1 MKRIFMKAMK
11 RNFLLLLMLI
21 CLLSFIGCSD
31 LTETSVEYLST
42 GSDFYSVRYDSD
54 SEADMEIDFSK
65 QDGSKV
71 QNIKKIDAF
80 APTWD
85 FLYGGAPNYATLDQ
99 LKYLQELKSES
110 LRIDMAFGGG
120 GIGNTDGTNN
130 GIINNDNSWSH
141 VNELNKALGSNGVL
155 PYLCML
161 GIPRYAQ
168 GDGGTN
174 LSYPNM
180 EKYEQFCM
188 ETAAYFKSQGTRV
201 IYETW
206 NEPDLNA
213 YSYWTS
219 GMPQF
224 IDTSVAQAVAL
235 KKGDPDAYV
244 VEQGLCWPVTYCRDN
259 ITSLDG
265 TLWDYYMQKTAEANN
280 HIDAF
285 SWHYYGDSMA
295 RVEGC
300 ATEKENFSYYKE
312 AVRSVINRDNEK
324 YDLYTMTQHCSEF
337 SAAATGAGDLIQTG
351 LIPNLYQTIECAY
364 DSTDISRF
372 SWASYIMGSFALINP
387 YSWQK
392 SPVFYVLWSIG
403 RLPLSAA
410 TVTASDGLEDT
421 FGWKTG
427 VDAHR
432 AGAIIYNKTLNDT
445 YTVSSTYKQRA
456 EDSRE
461 VSVKLKNIPF
471 DAESIK
477 IYLIDNEHTSY
488 TTETDK
494 PYVILSLE
502 GDKVKDGD
510 VVIDLKIP
518 GNAACYIEVDDG
530 NGISALDEDSNLTS
544 HIVRKDYYYEER
556 ADLMPYSD
564 LYEGS
569 FDVSLGMLDHTEG
582 KTAIMVTLDDMNQF
596 GELQLDYNIVG
607 DFETFGAN
615 KAIGVRI
622 DYHTENGYTESTDYY
637 WRNYKNGFTYSG
649 WGTGTD
655 ALNSRSFGNAENG
668 TYTIPLMQN
677 APTGWD
683 GRIQITY
690 YLVDAGNNTSA
701 VIRTTGI

>member
-1 MKRIFMKAMK
+1 MKHKSIVA
-11 RNFLLLLMLI
+11 LTAA
-21 CLLSFIGCSD
+21 CLFTFSGCSSAVKQ
-31 LTETSVEYLST
+31 TVEYL
-42 GSDFYSVRYDSD
+42 GAGDEYYSVRYDSD
-54 SEADMEIDFSK
+54 FPADMVIDFSAR
-65 QDGSKV
+65 DGSKV
-71 QNIKKIDAF
+71 QNVKKIDAF

-85 FLYGGAPNYATLDQ
+85 FLYGGAPNYATFEQ

-120 GIGNTDGTNN
+120 GIGNSDGINN
-130 GIINNDNSWSH
+130 GIIKNDNSWRQ
-141 VNELNKALGSNGVL
+141 VNELNKALNNNGVL

-168 GDGGTN
+168 SDGGTN

-180 EKYEQFCM
+180 EKYSQFCAN
-188 ETAAYFKSQGTRV
+188 TAAYFKSRGTRV

-213 YSYWTS
+213 YSYWTD
-219 GMPQF
+219 GMPLF

-235 KKGDPDAYV
+235 KQGDPDAYV

-259 ITSLDG
+259 VTSLDG
-265 TLWDYYMQKTAEANN
+265 TLWDYYMRKTEEAGN

-285 SWHYYGDSMA
+285 SWHYYGDSFA

-300 ATEKENFSYYKE
+300 AAERENFSYYKK
-312 AVRSVINRDNEK
+312 AVRDVINRDNEK
-324 YDLYTMTQHCSEF
+324 YGLHTMTQHCTEF

-351 LIPNLYQTIECAY
+351 LIPNLYQTIDYAY
-364 DSTDISRF
+364 DSTDVSRF
-372 SWASYIMGSFALINP
+372 SWAAYIMGSFALINP

-392 SPVFYVLWSIG
+392 SPVFYVLWTIG
-403 RLPLSAA
+403 RLPLAA
-410 TVTASDGLEDT
+410 ASVTAEENLDQT

-427 VDAHR
+427 VDSHR

-445 YTVSSTYKQRA
+445 YTVSPTYKQRA

-461 VSVKLKNIPF
+461 VSVKLKNVPF

-477 IYLIDNEHTSY
+477 VYLIDNEHVSY
-488 TTETDK
+488 TTASDK
-494 PYVILSLE
+494 PYLIMDRE
-502 GDKVKDGD
+502 GSKVKDGD

-518 GNAACYIEVDDG
+518 GNAACYIEIDDG
-530 NGISALDEDSNLTS
+530 KGISELDEKSNLTD

-564 LYEGS
+564 IYENS
-569 FDVSLGMLDHTEG
+569 FDVSLGMLGHTEG
-582 KTAIMVTLDDMNQF
+582 KTAIMITLDNMNEF
-596 GELQLDYNIVG
+596 GKLKLDYNVSG
-607 DFETFGAN
+607 KFEKSGAN
-615 KAIGVRI
+615 KALGIRI
-622 DYHTENGYTESTDYY
+622 DYHTDEGYTDAYNYY

-655 ALNSRSFGNAENG
+655 SENNRAFGTALNDSYE
-668 TYTIPLMQN
+668 IPLMQN
-677 APTGWD
+677 APSGWN

-690 YLVDAGNNTSA
+690 YLVDAGENTSA
-701 VIRTTGI
+701 VIRTSGIS

>member
-1 MKRIFMKAMK
+1 MKRK
-11 RNFLLLLMLI
+11 LLLVLLLVVCIFTFTGCGELI
-21 CLLSFIGCSD
+21 K
-31 LTETSVEYLST
+31 TSVEYLGA
-42 GSDFYSVRYDSD
+42 GSEFYSVRYNSDSD
-54 SEADMEIDFSK
+54 ADMEIDFST

-85 FLYGGAPNYATLDQ
+85 FLYGGAPNYATLEQ

-120 GIGNTDGTNN
+120 GIGSTDGTNS
-130 GIINNDNSWSH
+130 GIINSDNSWSY
-141 VNELNKALGSNGVL
+141 VNELNKALGSNGVI
-155 PYLCML
+155 PYLVML

-168 GDGGTN
+168 ADGGTQ

-180 EKYEQFCM
+180 DKYQQFCT
-188 ETAAYFKSQGTRV
+188 ETAAYFKNQGTRV

-219 GMPQF
+219 GMPLF

-235 KKGDPDAYV
+235 KQGNPDAYV
-244 VEQGLCWPVTYCRDN
+244 VEQGLCWPVTYCRDDV
-259 ITSLDG
+259 TSLGG

-285 SWHYYGDSMA
+285 SWHYYGDSYA
-295 RVEGC
+295 RIEGC
-300 ATEKENFSYYKE
+300 ATERENFSYYKT
-312 AVRSVINRDNEK
+312 AVRNAINRDNEA
-324 YDLYTMTQHCSEF
+324 YDLYTMTQQCTEF

-351 LIPNLYQTIECAY
+351 LIPNLYETIEYAY

-372 SWASYIMGSFALINP
+372 SWASYIMSSFALVNP

-403 RLPLSAA
+403 RLPLAA
-410 TVTASDGLEDT
+410 ASVTANEGVSDT

-427 VDAHR
+427 VDSHR
-432 AGAIIYNKTLNDT
+432 ASAIIYNKTLNAT

-456 EDSRE
+456 EDSRD
-461 VSVKLKNIPF
+461 VSVKLKNVPF
-471 DAESIK
+471 DAKSVK

-494 PYVILSLE
+494 PYLILDIE
-502 GDKVKDGD
+502 GDKIKDGD
-510 VVIDLKIP
+510 VVIDLTIP
-518 GNAACYIEVDDG
+518 GNAACYIEIDDG
-530 NGISALDEDSNLTS
+530 SGISELDEDSNLHS

-564 LYEGS
+564 LYENS
-569 FDVSLGMLDHTEG
+569 FDVSLGMLDHNDG
-582 KTAIMVTLDDMNQF
+582 KTAIMVTLDDMNEF
-596 GELQLDYNIVG
+596 GELKLDYNLYG
-607 DFETFGAN
+607 DFKTSGNN

-622 DYHTENGYTESTDYY
+622 DYHTEEGYTESVDYY
-637 WRNYKNGFTYSG
+637 WRNYKNGFYYSG
-649 WGTGTD
+649 WGTGE
-655 ALNSRSFGNAENG
+655 AAANSKSFGNAQNG
-668 TYTIPLMQN
+668 SYTIPLMQN
-677 APTGWD
+677 APSGWD

-701 VIRTTGI
+701 VIRTTGV

>member
-1 MKRIFMKAMK
+1 MKRY
-11 RNFLLLLMLI
+11 FLLLLVLV
-21 CLLSFIGCSD
+21 CTFSFTGCSE
-31 LTETSVEYLST
+31 LTNTSVEFLST
-42 GSDFYSVRYDSD
+42 GSEYYSVRYDSD

-120 GIGNTDGTNN
+120 GIGNSDGTNN
-130 GIINNDNSWSH
+130 GIINNDNSWSY
-141 VNELNKALGSNGVL
+141 VNELIKALSDNDVL

-161 GIPRYAQ
+161 GIPKYAQ
-168 GDGGTN
+168 SDGGTQ

-180 EKYEQFCM
+180 EVYEQFCAD
-188 ETAAYFKSQGTRV
+188 TAAYFKAKGTRV

-235 KKGDPDAYV
+235 KKGNPDAYV

-265 TLWDYYMQKTAEANN
+265 TLWDYYMKKTAEAGN

-300 ATEKENFSYYKE
+300 NTEKENFSYYKQ
-312 AVRSVINRDNEK
+312 AVRDVINRDNEK

-351 LIPNLYQTIECAY
+351 LIPNLYETIEYAY

-392 SPVFYVLWSIG
+392 SPVFYVLWSVG

-410 TVTASDGLEDT
+410 TVTANDGLDET

-427 VDAHR
+427 VDDHR
-432 AGAIIYNKTLNDT
+432 AGAIIYNKTLNAT
-445 YTVSSTYKQRA
+445 YTVSSTYKQSA
-456 EDSRE
+456 EDSRSL
-461 VSVKLKNIPF
+461 SVKIKNVPF
-471 DAESIK
+471 DAQSIK

-494 PYVILSLE
+494 PYTILSLD

-510 VVIDLKIP
+510 VVIDLTIP
-518 GNAACYIEVDDG
+518 GNAACYIEIDDG

-564 LYEGS
+564 LYESS

-596 GELQLDYNIVG
+596 GELQLDYNITG
-607 DFETFGAN
+607 DFQNSGAN

-622 DYHTENGYTESTDYY
+622 DYHTADGYTESTNYY

-655 ALNSRSFGNAENG
+655 VENSRSFGNAENG

-677 APTGWD
+677 APSGWD

-690 YLVDAGNNTSA
+690 YMVDAGNNTSA